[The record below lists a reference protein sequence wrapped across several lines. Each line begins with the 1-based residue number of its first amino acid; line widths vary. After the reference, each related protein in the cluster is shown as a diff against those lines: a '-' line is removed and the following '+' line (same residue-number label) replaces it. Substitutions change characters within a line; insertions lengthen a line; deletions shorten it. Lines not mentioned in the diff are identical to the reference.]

1 MVPVAGAGIAR
12 GLVRPLCQNRAPFAR
27 EPPAGLAVE
36 SGASYNAFTMRRRF
50 HLFLLLITALWLPL
64 QAVAAIAMPFCRHAA
79 EQALQQGVAADGDHC
94 PGHAGAE
101 APPADNGGSA
111 SSDQD
116 CDGCELCHLASAGY
130 LLPATGTAGRL
141 PPARDFAAHPVLAS
155 PSFIPEP
162 PQHPPRRLS

>member
-1 MVPVAGAGIAR
+1 
-12 GLVRPLCQNRAPFAR
+12 
-27 EPPAGLAVE
+27 
-36 SGASYNAFTMRRRF
+36 MRRRI

-79 EQALQQGVAADGDHC
+79 EQALQQDVAAQGDHC
-94 PGHAGAE
+94 PGHAGAG
-101 APPADNGGSA
+101 AAPADNGGNA

-130 LLPATGTAGRL
+130 LLPATALAGQL
-141 PPARDFAAHPVLAS
+141 PPARDFEADPVLAS

-162 PQHPPRRLS
+162 PQHPPRRPS

>member
-1 MVPVAGAGIAR
+1 
-12 GLVRPLCQNRAPFAR
+12 
-27 EPPAGLAVE
+27 
-36 SGASYNAFTMRRRF
+36 MRRRI

-79 EQALQQGVAADGDHC
+79 EQALQQGVVAHEDHC

-101 APPADNGGSA
+101 ATTTDNDGSA
-111 SSDQD
+111 SSGQD

-130 LLPATGTAGRL
+130 LMPSVVTPVGV
-141 PPARDFAAHPVLAS
+141 PPARDFVAQPFLAS

-162 PQHPPRRLS
+162 PQQPPRRLS